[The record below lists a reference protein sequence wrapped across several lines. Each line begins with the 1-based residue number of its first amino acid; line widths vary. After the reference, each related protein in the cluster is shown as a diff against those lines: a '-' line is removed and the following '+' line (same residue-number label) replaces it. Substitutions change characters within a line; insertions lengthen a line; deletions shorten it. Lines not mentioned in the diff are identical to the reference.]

1 MGALP
6 IAPPDGAVGHIEE
19 TAMGIKT
26 DRRSMLRLSAVAAAG
41 TLFAGCAAPQAG
53 SQPGPKQQPAGGG
66 TPAAALPAGT
76 KFKEAPMLADLVK
89 AGKLPPVEQRVPSSP
104 RVIKPNESVGQFGGV
119 WHRAYSGLSDYVG
132 PGKLMEA
139 YLIKWDAPNPNT
151 LGLANNVLDSW

>member
-1 MGALP
+1 M
-6 IAPPDGAVGHIEE
+6 AV
-19 TAMGIKT
+19 TSN
-26 DRRSMLRLSAVAAAG
+26 RRSMLRFTAASAAG
-41 TLFAGCAAPQAG
+41 THFAGIAAPQQGA
-53 SQPGPKQQPAGGG
+53 PKPQQPAGSG
-66 TPAAALPAGT
+66 TPAAQLPAGT

-151 LGLANNVLDSW
+151 LGLANN